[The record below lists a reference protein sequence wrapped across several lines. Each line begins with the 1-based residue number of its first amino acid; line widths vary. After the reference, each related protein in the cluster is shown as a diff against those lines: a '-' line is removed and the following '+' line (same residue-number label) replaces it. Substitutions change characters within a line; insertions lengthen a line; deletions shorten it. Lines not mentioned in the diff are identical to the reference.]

1 MMKYLGGFLL
11 SVCAAQAHIT
21 VEPDLAKKI
30 GDAIWQNECGGRVSG
45 LTHWKVGEEFLSF
58 GIGHFIWYP
67 PDVHKTFKETFP
79 DLITFIMQQRNQSVP
94 DWLKAQMNQ
103 GAPWFSQKQ
112 FVKEKNAKRMQE
124 VRTLLASTVDLQVL
138 FIIQRLQDALSVMIK
153 DLPVQE
159 RALVHN
165 RFTRLAQTSRG
176 LYALADY
183 VNFKGEGTAFNE
195 VYNGTR
201 WGLLQVLL
209 GMDDN
214 KELIDAF
221 VESAEN
227 VLKQR
232 VKVLP
237 KERNEQQWLKGW
249 LNRIQTYKTIK
260 L

>member
-1 MMKYLGGFLL
+1 MMNYLGGFVL

-30 GDAIWQNECGGRVSG
+30 GDAIWQNECRGRESG
-45 LTHWKVGEEFLSF
+45 LTHWKSGEEFPSF

-67 PDVHKTFKETFP
+67 SGVQKTFKETFP
-79 DLITFIMQQRNQSVP
+79 DLITFIAHHRSVP
-94 DWLKAQMNQ
+94 DWLKMQIKE
-103 GAPWFSQKQ
+103 GALWSSQKQ
-112 FVKEKNAKRMQE
+112 FVKEKSSKQMKE
-124 VRTLLASTVDLQVL
+124 LRTLLTSTVDLQLL
-138 FIIQRLQDALSVMIK
+138 FIIQRLQDALPMMIK
-153 DLPVQE
+153 NLLVQQ

-165 RFTRLAQTSRG
+165 RFVRLAQTPRG
-176 LYALADY
+176 IYALADY
-183 VNFKGEGTAFNE
+183 VNFKGEGTASNE

-209 GMDDN
+209 GMDDT

-221 VESAEN
+221 VESAGN

-232 VKVLP
+232 VKASP

-249 LNRIQTYKTIK
+249 LNRIQTYKTIR